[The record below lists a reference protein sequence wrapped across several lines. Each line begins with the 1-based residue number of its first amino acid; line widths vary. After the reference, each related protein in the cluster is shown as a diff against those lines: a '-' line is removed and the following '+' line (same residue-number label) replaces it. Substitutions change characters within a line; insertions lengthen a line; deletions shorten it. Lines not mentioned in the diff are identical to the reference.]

1 METLTYKTSTI
12 FISTG
17 RRTQVF
23 RSISDMP
30 PDLRRQLRDNLAGPN
45 CRTLIVADRRGRE
58 YVLRALQRPE
68 MEGIGA
74 RGFSGLRRFGWRGV
88 ISARARWIELS
99 LAGILA
105 LAGLAF
111 LRWQ

>member
-23 RSISDMP
+23 RSMSDMP

-58 YVLRALQRPE
+58 YVLRALQHPDL
-68 MEGIGA
+68 EGVRRHGI
-74 RGFSGLRRFGWRGV
+74 SNLRRLGRSGWA
-88 ISARARWIELS
+88 SAKSRWIELS

-111 LRWQ
+111 LRG